1 LSPRL
6 TGAASFLADAEY
18 LITGG
23 TGGMAL
29 KVARWMAERGA
40 RHISLAARREAGAS
54 VALAVNS
61 IEADTGAHVTFV
73 RADVSDEAQMAAA
86 LASLRSTGRALRG
99 IVHCAGVFDDR
110 VLLNHDW
117 SRFERVLAP
126 KVKGAWILH
135 EQTKSDP
142 LDFFV
147 LFSSAASVL
156 PGSGLSNYAAAN
168 AFMDSLAHY
177 RRSLGQPAL
186 SINWCPWADTGMAE
200 AVGGAREGQWS
211 QAGLSTITSDEGL
224 AILGQTLSGSAPQYA
239 VLPID
244 WTKYIERFAPGA
256 YPALLS
262 DVAPASPGAG
272 SAPAENADGLR
283 NQVERA
289 LAAQR
294 HDVILAHVRDRVG
307 EVLGFGGSH
316 RVDPERGLFDIG
328 LDSLTAVELKN
339 VLQKSVGQPLPST
352 LVFDYPSVQTL
363 SGFIAREVFHLDATT
378 APDDE
383 AAPKHPA
390 GLVDDDRQS
399 LSEDEL
405 ADLLVQKLT
414 RMQS

>member
-1 LSPRL
+1 VS
-6 TGAASFLADAEY
+6 
-18 LITGG
+18 
-23 TGGMAL
+23 
-29 KVARWMAERGA
+29 
-40 RHISLAARREAGAS
+40 
-54 VALAVNS
+54 
-61 IEADTGAHVTFV
+61 FV
-73 RADVSDEAQMAAA
+73 RADVSDESQMAAA
-86 LASLRSTGRALRG
+86 LGSLRDTGRALRG

-126 KVKGAWILH
+126 KVKGAWVLH

-168 AFMDSLAHY
+168 AFLDALAHY

-186 SINWCPWADTGMAE
+186 SVNWSPWADTGMAG
-200 AVGGAREGQWS
+200 AVGGAREGQWN

-224 AILGQTLSGSAPQYA
+224 SILSQTLRGTEAQYA

-244 WTKYIERFAPGA
+244 WSKYVQRLAPGA
-256 YPALLS
+256 RPALLS
-262 DVAPASPGAG
+262 RVAPAI
-272 SAPAENADGLR
+272 AETGPVAADETGGLR
-283 NQVERA
+283 SQVERA

-294 HDVILAHVRDRVG
+294 HDVILAHVRERVG
-307 EVLGFGGSH
+307 DVLGFGGGH
-316 RVDPERGLFDIG
+316 KIDPERGLFDIG

-363 SGFIAREVFHLDATT
+363 SGFIAREVFHLETETVDVVSS
-378 APDDE
+378 APE
-383 AAPKHPA
+383 PAAA
-390 GLVDDDRQS
+390 DDRQS

-405 ADLLVQKLT
+405 ADLLVQKLS
-414 RMQS
+414 RMR